1 MIIGDY
7 MVNVGILG
15 ATGMVGQRF
24 IELLADHPKFEITAL
39 TASARSAGKRYEDAA
54 TWYLDSKIPE
64 SVKDITVVDTDPKE
78 TKDVDIVFSALP
90 ADTAAIVEPKFAKS
104 SIVASNASAMRM
116 EPDVPLVIPEVN
128 PEHLD
133 LVEVQQKN
141 RGWDG
146 FIVTN
151 PNCSTIALTLTL
163 KPLYDQYNLKR
174 VYVSTMQA
182 VSGAGYNG
190 VPSMAIV
197 DNLVPYI
204 GGEEEKM
211 ESETLHLLG
220 EFDGETVI
228 PAPFGLSASCHRV
241 AVVDGHTEAVFIEM
255 EDDMEIGDIKK
266 CMGNFKGLPQKLDLY
281 SAPENPVIIREEE
294 NRPQPRMDRNADN
307 GMAVTVGRLRKDAA
321 FDNSLRY
328 VLVGHNTIRGAAG
341 ASILNAELISEIM

>member
-1 MIIGDY
+1 

-54 TWYLDSKIPE
+54 TWYLDSSIPE

-104 SIVASNASAMRM
+104 CVVASNASAMRM

-133 LVEVQQKN
+133 MVETQQKN

-151 PNCSTIALTLTL
+151 PNCSTIALTITL
-163 KPLYDQYNLKR
+163 KPLYDQFNIKR

-197 DNLVPYI
+197 DNLVPFI

-211 ESETLHLLG
+211 ETETLHLLG
-220 EFDGETVI
+220 DYDGETVI
-228 PAPFGLSASCHRV
+228 PATFGVSASCHRV

-255 EDDMEIGDIKK
+255 EDKFEIDEIKES
-266 CMGNFKGLPQKLDLY
+266 MDSFKGLPQKLDLY
-281 SAPENPVIIREEE
+281 SAPKKPIVIREED
-294 NRPQPRMDRNADN
+294 NRPQPRMDRNTDK
-307 GMAVTVGRLRKDAA
+307 GMAVTVGRMRKDAA
-321 FDNSLRY
+321 FAKSLRY
-328 VLVGHNTIRGAAG
+328 VLVGHNTVRGAAG
-341 ASILNAELISEIM
+341 ASILNAELISEIL

>member
-1 MIIGDY
+1 
-7 MVNVGILG
+7 
-15 ATGMVGQRF
+15 
-24 IELLADHPKFEITAL
+24 
-39 TASARSAGKRYEDAA
+39 
-54 TWYLDSKIPE
+54 
-64 SVKDITVVDTDPKE
+64 
-78 TKDVDIVFSALP
+78 
-90 ADTAAIVEPKFAKS
+90 
-104 SIVASNASAMRM
+104 M

-133 LVEVQQKN
+133 MIEIQQKN

-151 PNCSTIALTLTL
+151 PNCSTIALTITL
-163 KPLYDQYNLKR
+163 KPLYDQYNIKR

-197 DNLVPYI
+197 DNLVPFI

-211 ESETLHLLG
+211 ETETLHLLG
-220 EFDGETVI
+220 DFNGETVT
-228 PAPFGLSASCHRV
+228 PASFGLSASCHRV

-255 EDDMEIGDIKK
+255 EDDLEVDDVKK
-266 CMGNFKGLPQKLDLY
+266 YFSEFKGLPQKLDLY
-281 SAPENPVIIREEE
+281 SAPKNPVIIREEE
-294 NRPQPRMDRNADN
+294 NRPQPRMDRNADK
-307 GMAVTVGRLRKDAA
+307 GMAVTVGRIRKDAA

-328 VLVGHNTIRGAAG
+328 ILVGHNTIRGAAG

>member
-1 MIIGDY
+1 

-24 IELLADHPKFEITAL
+24 IQLLADHPKFEITAL
-39 TASARSAGKRYEDAA
+39 TASKRSAGKKYEDAA
-54 TWYLDSKIPE
+54 TWYLDSPIPE
-64 SVKDITVVDTDPKE
+64 SVKDITVVDTDPNE
-78 TKDVDIVFSALP
+78 AKDVDIVFSALP
-90 ADTAAIVEPKFAKS
+90 TEHAAVVEPKFAKS
-104 SIVASNASAMRM
+104 CIVASNASAMRM

-133 LVEVQQKN
+133 MIEIQQKN

-151 PNCSTIALTLTL
+151 PNCSTIALTITL
-163 KPLYDQYNLKR
+163 KPLYDQYNIKR

-197 DNLVPYI
+197 DNLVPFI

-228 PAPFGLSASCHRV
+228 PATFGVSASCHRV

-255 EDDMEIGDIKK
+255 EDGFEIDDVKK
-266 CMGNFKGLPQKLDLY
+266 SLKNYKGLPQKLDLF
-281 SAPENPVIIREEE
+281 SAPKNPIIVREEE
-294 NRPQPRMDRNADN
+294 NRPQPRMDRNMDN
-307 GMAVTVGRLRKDAA
+307 GMAVTVGRIREDAA

-328 VLVGHNTIRGAAG
+328 VLVGHNTVRGAAG
-341 ASILNAELISEIM
+341 ASILNAELINEIM